1 MNFLDAIDRSITP
14 VVRGLEQ
21 RSRRHAAIAS
31 NVANADTPGY
41 RAVDVSFGRQLEK
54 TGLDLDTTH
63 PGHRGG
69 STGGGLSGQDQVV
82 FSGGLM
88 RRDGNDVDI
97 DREMGNLAQNQIE
110 YQFLARR
117 LSSQF
122 GKLREAITGR
132 STG

>member
-1 MNFLDAIDRSITP
+1 VNFLDAIDRSIAP
-14 VVRGLEQ
+14 VVQGLDQ

-41 RAVDVSFGRQLEK
+41 RAVDLSFGRQLEK
-54 TGLDLDTTH
+54 ASLGLATTH
-63 PGHRGG
+63 PGHRTGG
-69 STGGGLSGQDQVV
+69 TGGLSGRDQLVL
-82 FSGGLM
+82 SGGLA

-97 DREMGNLAQNQIE
+97 DREMGKLAQNQIE